1 LTLFCIC
8 FIVPKVKGIP
18 PGSANFLAIPGR
30 IPYPGGM
37 VKIPPILSGALA
49 AGLLFPAAPL
59 PAIPNTIFGP
69 VAAVDS
75 PLNGV
80 DLTDEMIAAVARG
93 QIAALRGEWKDEGA
107 IGNAKLAHLLARPKL
122 FGNEV
127 VLARSLRRGERLE
140 SIEATFADA
149 GSFFGYLT
157 EAPPSARDGK
167 DARAEW
173 EGRLLARQTEF
184 KALYDDTLQSVTTAI
199 TSRFGGEG
207 KPIRFGRSRDLRAE
221 PMEWRHEGVVIRL
234 FADGRRLV
242 RVHLIREGEERAG
255 WLDPMVPSDERAR
268 LAALAR
274 TVEKQNDGT
283 VHLPDLQPIPQGFRP
298 YCGLNALAISARHFG
313 LHVDEDWL
321 AVAGKFENTG
331 SAGGSDLLGLYQAVA
346 NEAGLGLERGT
357 RLDAH
362 AVKRAIDA
370 GFPVIVW
377 RRFSHKRD
385 QLHNRFLV
393 DFKKDPAARL
403 PDPATPG
410 ERASW
415 PGKDA
420 PLHASVITG
429 YHPDRREFLFL
440 ESWTGRD
447 VPRRMRAEEMI
458 ATCYLAFVFKP

>member
-1 LTLFCIC
+1 MLAAIAA
-8 FIVPKVKGIP
+8 
-18 PGSANFLAIPGR
+18 GSAILLAFPGR
-30 IPYPGGM
+30 IFYPGGM
-37 VKIPPILSGALA
+37 AKFPFILPGAIGVAWLLLA
-49 AGLLFPAAPL
+49 ASPL
-59 PAIPNTIFGP
+59 SAIPDAIFGP
-69 VAAVDS
+69 VAAVES

-80 DLTDEMIAAVARG
+80 DLTDEMLAAVGRG
-93 QIAALRGEWKDEGA
+93 EIAALRGEWKEEGA
-107 IGNAKLAHLLARPKL
+107 IADARLSHLLARPKL
-122 FGNEV
+122 FGREV
-127 VLARSLRRGERLE
+127 VLVRSLARGEKLE
-140 SIEATFADA
+140 SVEATFADA

-157 EAPPSARDGK
+157 ERPPAGREGKAAREELQ
-167 DARAEW
+167 A
-173 EGRLLARQTEF
+173 RLLARQNEF
-184 KALYDDTLQSVTTAI
+184 QTLYAETLETVTAAI
-199 TSRFGGEG
+199 SARCGGDG
-207 KPIRFGRSRDLRAE
+207 KTIRFGRSRDLRAE
-221 PMEWRHEGVVIRL
+221 PVEWRHEGVVIRL

-242 RVHLIREGEERAG
+242 RAHLIREGAERQG
-255 WLDPMVPSDERAR
+255 WLDPAVPGDARAR

-283 VHLPDLQPIPQGFRP
+283 VHLRGLQPIPQGFRP
-298 YCGLNALAISARHFG
+298 YCGLNALAIGARHFG

-346 NEAGLGLERGT
+346 NEAGLGLDRST

-377 RRFSHKRD
+377 RRFSHERD
-385 QLHNRFLV
+385 QLHGRFLRQYTR
-393 DFKKDPAARL
+393 DPSATL

-429 YHPDRREFLFL
+429 YHQERREFLFL

>member
-1 LTLFCIC
+1 MA
-8 FIVPKVKGIP
+8 KSP
-18 PGSANFLAIPGR
+18 P
-30 IPYPGGM
+30 
-37 VKIPPILSGALA
+37 VLSGAFA
-49 AGLLFPAAPL
+49 AACLLLSAAPL
-59 PAIPNTIFGP
+59 AALPNAIFGP

-80 DLTDEMIAAVARG
+80 DLTDEMIAAVGRG
-93 QIAALRGEWKDEGA
+93 QIAALRGEWKEEA
-107 IGNAKLAHLLARPKL
+107 VIGNATMAHLLARPKI
-122 FGNEV
+122 FGREI
-127 VLARSLRRGERLE
+127 VLARSLAREGKLE

-157 EAPPSARDGK
+157 ESPPDRRAGK
-167 DARAEW
+167 EARAEW
-173 EGRLLARQTEF
+173 EARLLARQTEF
-184 KALYDDTLQSVTTAI
+184 KTLYGETLESVTAAI
-199 TSRFGGEG
+199 TSRCGGEG
-207 KPIRFGRSRDLRAE
+207 KAIRFGKSRDLRAE
-221 PMEWRHEGVVIRL
+221 PLEWRHEGVVVRL

-242 RVHLIREGEERAG
+242 RVHLIREGAERPG
-255 WLDPMVPSDERAR
+255 WLDPTVPDDERAR
-268 LAALAR
+268 LAALAQS
-274 TVEKQNDGT
+274 VEKLDDGT

-346 NEAGLGLERGT
+346 NEAGLGLDRGT

-362 AVKRAIDA
+362 AVKRAIDN

-377 RRFSHKRD
+377 RRFSKERD
-385 QLHNRFLV
+385 QLHNRFLGE
-393 DFKKDPAARL
+393 FRENPSAKL

-429 YHPDRREFLFL
+429 YHPERREFLFL

>member
-1 LTLFCIC
+1 
-8 FIVPKVKGIP
+8 
-18 PGSANFLAIPGR
+18 
-30 IPYPGGM
+30 M
-37 VKIPPILSGALA
+37 VRLPPILPGTLA
-49 AGLLFPAAPL
+49 AAALLLSAAPL
-59 PAIPNTIFGP
+59 LALPNSVFGP

-80 DLTDEMIAAVARG
+80 EMTDEIITAIGRG

-107 IGNAKLAHLLARPKL
+107 IGNATMAHLLARPKL
-122 FGNEV
+122 FGREV
-127 VLARSLRRGERLE
+127 VLARSLRRGEPLE
-140 SIEATFADA
+140 SVEATFADA

-157 EAPPSARDGK
+157 ERPP
-167 DARAEW
+167 
-173 EGRLLARQTEF
+173 EGREGKEAREEWQARLLVRQTEF
-184 KALYDDTLQSVTTAI
+184 QTLYSETLEAVKSAI
-199 TSRFGGEG
+199 ASRCGGEG
-207 KPIRFGRSRDLRAE
+207 KTIRFGRSRDLRAE
-221 PMEWRHEGVVIRL
+221 PLEWRHEGVVIRL

-242 RVHLIREGEERAG
+242 RVHLIREGAERIG
-255 WLDPMVPSDERAR
+255 WLDPSVPDDERAR
-268 LAALAR
+268 LAGLAQS
-274 TVEKQNDGT
+274 VEKLDDGT

-346 NEAGLGLERGT
+346 NEAGLGLDRGT
-357 RLDAH
+357 RLDAQ

-370 GFPVIVW
+370 GFPVVVW
-377 RRFSHKRD
+377 RRFSYDRD
-385 QLHNRFLV
+385 KLHNRFLAEFNE
-393 DFKKDPAARL
+393 DASAKL
-403 PDPATPG
+403 PDPTTPG
-410 ERASW
+410 ERATW

-429 YHPDRREFLFL
+429 YHQDRREFLFL